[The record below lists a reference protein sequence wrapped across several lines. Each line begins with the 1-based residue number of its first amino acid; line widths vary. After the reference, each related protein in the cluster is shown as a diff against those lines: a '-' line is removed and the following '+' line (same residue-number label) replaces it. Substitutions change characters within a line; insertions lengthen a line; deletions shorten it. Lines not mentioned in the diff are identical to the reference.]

1 MSWHGPRTRILF
13 SSTTTWRLGMALAAF
28 SWIAGAS
35 EAAAA
40 KTSPCEDKI
49 SAVTSKTD
57 GIPKTIR
64 ARVDRSV
71 QQASA
76 LLRFDRSDD
85 AVAKLD
91 ALVAY
96 LDGARGARV
105 QDRARAELT
114 MSIHALK
121 RCLAA
126 AHPAPLTWV
135 TISVF
140 EESDTAEGGRGKPA
154 GAGVFLDVEGIRI
167 GRSGPDGRLEAKLPS
182 GKIQIV
188 ATEYPSSWGTEI
200 VTLSPGEPGAVSI
213 VMAGDKEPGEES
225 DLVLEEAPDDILP
238 ANPAAVTLKFV
249 QDDDPVTIER
259 IEELRVSDDPDALGE
274 DLERFFTVTH
284 GVMRA
289 TDAAAVYQHMASHS
303 RTGRPL
309 SITATAIDTE
319 GRAHHGVVGFHLGRF
334 KLAVTLAP
342 PPSNPALPTSNVV
355 VRVSIGGSDVAM
367 TRVSDANGR
376 FEIESLPD
384 ATVDIDAHI
393 ATSDNHYYAQA
404 LVTLCGDTA
413 ATVVMRNVKDL
424 VAGVRG
430 VSIDPRTPPCASVP
444 RR

>member
-1 MSWHGPRTRILF
+1 MSPRTRILF
-13 SSTTTWRLGMALAAF
+13 SSTTNWRLATALAAV

-35 EAAAA
+35 AAVAA
-40 KTSPCEDKI
+40 ETSPCEDKI
-49 SAVTSKTD
+49 STVTSKTD
-57 GIPKTIR
+57 GIPRTIR

-71 QQASA
+71 QQAAA

-85 AVAKLD
+85 AVARLD
-91 ALVAY
+91 ALVAF

-114 MSIHALK
+114 TSIHALK

-126 AHPAPLTWV
+126 ARPAPLTWV

-140 EESDTAEGGRGKPA
+140 EESDTADGGRGKPA

-167 GRSGPDGRLEAKLPS
+167 GRSGPDGTLEAKLPS
-182 GKIQIV
+182 GTIHIT
-188 ATEYPSSWGTEI
+188 ATEYPSSWGAEI

-213 VMAGDKEPGEES
+213 VMAGDKEPSEES

-238 ANPAAVTLKFV
+238 ANPASVTLKFV

-259 IEELRVSDDPDALGE
+259 IEELRVSDDPDTFGE
-274 DLERFFTVTH
+274 ELERFFTVTH
-284 GVMRA
+284 GIIRA

-303 RTGRPL
+303 RIGRAL

-319 GRAHHGVVGFHLGRF
+319 GRSHYGIVRFHLGRF

-342 PPSNPALPTSNVV
+342 PPSNPALATSNVV
-355 VRVSIGGSDVAM
+355 VRVSIGGSDVVM

-384 ATVDIDAHI
+384 ASIDMDAHI
-393 ATSDNHYYAQA
+393 ATPDNHYYADA
-404 LVTLCGDTA
+404 VVTLCGDTA

-430 VSIDPRTPPCASVP
+430 VIIDARTPACASVP

>member
-1 MSWHGPRTRILF
+1 MSPRTRIPF
-13 SSTTTWRLGMALAAF
+13 SSTTNWRLGMALAAV

-35 EAAAA
+35 AAVAA
-40 KTSPCEDKI
+40 ETSPCEDRV
-49 SAVTSKTD
+49 STALSKTD
-57 GIPKTIR
+57 GVPKNIR

-71 QQASA
+71 RQASA

-91 ALVAY
+91 ALVAF

-114 MSIHALK
+114 TSIQALK

-126 AHPAPLTWV
+126 ARPAPLTWV

-140 EESDTAEGGRGKPA
+140 EESDVAEGGRGKAA

-167 GRSGPDGRLEAKLPS
+167 GRSGPDGTLEAKLPT
-182 GKIQIV
+182 GTIHIT
-188 ATEYPSSWGTEI
+188 ATEYPSSWGEAI
-200 VTLSPGEPGAVSI
+200 VTVSAGETGAVSI
-213 VMAGDKEPGEES
+213 VMAGDKEPSEES
-225 DLVLEEAPDDILP
+225 DLVLEEAPDDLLP
-238 ANPAAVTLKFV
+238 ANPASVTLKFV

-259 IEELRVSDDPDALGE
+259 IEDLRVSDDPDAFGE
-274 DLERFFTVTH
+274 DLERFFTVTS
-284 GVMRA
+284 GAMRA
-289 TDAAAVYQHMASHS
+289 TDAAGVYRYMSKHS
-303 RTGRPL
+303 RIGRPL

-319 GRAHHGVVGFHLGRF
+319 GRSHYGVASFHLGRF

-342 PPSNPALPTSNVV
+342 PPSNPALAITNIV
-355 VRVSIGGSDVAM
+355 VRVSIVGSDVAM

-384 ATVDIDAHI
+384 ASIAIDAHV
-393 ATSDNHYYAQA
+393 ATSGNHYYADSR
-404 LVTLCGDTA
+404 VTLCGDTA
-413 ATVVMRNVKDL
+413 ATVVMLNVKDL

-430 VSIDPRTPPCASVP
+430 TIIDSRTPPCASVP